1 MDNLDDK
8 INTLIRDKLV
18 SLIQENVVRIKR
30 TTIKYT
36 KTNKKHTLE
45 HWQALFDSYEKVFRA
60 MPREMLRVEREV
72 RIKFVSPV
80 TFERVT
86 RLKSM
91 INSEA
96 EVLIQKRADE
106 CRPEFEKLGQGDLF
120 DQQVEKT
127 REKLNEN
134 LEQQIQKCLDSVNA
148 ETGQGQKL
156 GIEDLI
162 KIYNVKESTL
172 HEINIISPLQS
183 INTLL
188 AKINGDPRL
197 TDILE
202 NLQEGFR
209 HLFQDIQKN
218 RVHDVATMEARKKL
232 KMEVARDTMTVRDIA
247 LNTQPFLE
255 QLVLPEDR
263 RNPEVVR
270 KSWSNIFEILEG
282 QEGRWAPVIPNFKP
296 LYDFMCGGEN

>member
-8 INTLIRDKLV
+8 IDTLIRDKLI

-36 KTNKKHTLE
+36 KTNRKHTLE
-45 HWQALFDSYEKVFRA
+45 HWQTLFDSYDKVFRA

-72 RIKFVSPV
+72 RIKFVSPLND
-80 TFERVT
+80 TRVT
-86 RLKSM
+86 RLKTL

-96 EVLIQKRADE
+96 EILIQKRTDE
-106 CRPEFEKLGQGDLF
+106 CRPEFEKLGQGALF
-120 DQQVEKT
+120 DQQVQQT

-148 ETGQGQKL
+148 ETEQGHKMDVQ
-156 GIEDLI
+156 DLV
-162 KIYNVKESTL
+162 KTYNVKESTL

-183 INTLL
+183 INAQL
-188 AKINGDPRL
+188 AKVNGDPGL
-197 TDILE
+197 MDILE
-202 NLQEGFR
+202 NLQQGFR
-209 HLFQDIQKN
+209 NLFQDYQKN
-218 RVHDVATMEARKKL
+218 RVNDVATMEARKKV
-232 KMEVARDTMTVRDIA
+232 KMEVARDTMTVREIVI
-247 LNTQPFLE
+247 TSQPFLD

-270 KSWSNIFEILEG
+270 KSWDKVFEILEG
-282 QEGRWAPVIPNFKP
+282 QEGRWASVIPNFNP
-296 LYDFMCGGEN
+296 LYEFMCGEGS

>member
-1 MDNLDDK
+1 MDNLEEKMD
-8 INTLIRDKLV
+8 TMIRDKLI
-18 SLIQENVVRIKR
+18 SLIQQNVVRIKR

-45 HWQALFDSYEKVFRA
+45 HWQTLYDSYEKVFRA

-72 RIKFVSPV
+72 RIKFVSPL
-80 TFERVT
+80 TDKRIT

-120 DQQVEKT
+120 DQQVEQT

-148 ETGQGQKL
+148 ETGQGHKMDVQ
-156 GIEDLI
+156 DLM
-162 KIYNVKESTL
+162 KVYNVKESTL

-183 INTLL
+183 INKQL
-188 AKINGDPRL
+188 AKVNSDSRL

-202 NLQEGFR
+202 NIQEGFR
-209 HLFQDIQKN
+209 HLFQDYQKN
-218 RVHDVATMEARKKL
+218 RISDVATMEARKKL
-232 KMEVARDTMTVRDIA
+232 KMEVARDTMTVREIVI
-247 LNTQPFLE
+247 NTQPFLE

-263 RNPEVVR
+263 RNSEVVR

-282 QEGRWAPVIPNFKP
+282 QEGRWASVIPNFKP
-296 LYDFMCGGEN
+296 LYEFMCGEEN